1 MEVTGFAVDE
11 LVESYFDG
19 ESGSISAVEAVEAG
33 KRCQV
38 LEADLLDYWCD

>member
-19 ESGSISAVEAVEAG
+19 ESGSISAVEAG

-38 LEADLLDYWCD
+38 LVAEVMVDLWD